1 MEKEEFSL
9 AEPIKAVLRNHNV
22 SQKELA
28 ERLGK
33 SYIGIR
39 QMIARDMR
47 ISSLFAIADAIGCS
61 PKEFFETDEP
71 QDLLTPT
78 ASVKVDDDGSYIFQ
92 CPHCGHKTK
101 FRRTVAFTEEK

>member
-1 MEKEEFSL
+1 MDRENFSF
-9 AEPIKAVLRNHNV
+9 AEPIKAVLRKHGIN
-22 SQKELA
+22 QKELA
-28 ERLGK
+28 EKIGL
-33 SYIGIR
+33 SYVGTK

-61 PKEFFETDEP
+61 PKEFFETDDSE
-71 QDLLTPT
+71 DLLTPT